1 MKASSFL
8 YFTGFGIKTILF
20 RKKKPILGTVIV
32 ADVRSA
38 CDCIAVL
45 IGNRK
50 HITPSVILIVRP
62 QLSCFVVYSDNIAA

>member
-1 MKASSFL
+1 MRYGIIVTAHEVIQA
-8 YFTGFGIKTILF
+8 GFCIKIIAAITERIE
-20 RKKKPILGTVIV
+20 V

-38 CDCIAVL
+38 CDRIAVL

-50 HITPSVILIVRP
+50 HIVPSVILIVRP